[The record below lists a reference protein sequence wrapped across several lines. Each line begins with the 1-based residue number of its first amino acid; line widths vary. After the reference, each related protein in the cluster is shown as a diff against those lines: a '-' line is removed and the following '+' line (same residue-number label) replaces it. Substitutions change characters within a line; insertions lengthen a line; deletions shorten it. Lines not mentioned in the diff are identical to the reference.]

1 MQPAKVMN
9 PFTYIPNYISIDEQ
23 NQLIAYLDSLELIPA
38 PMFKD
43 SDISSRLQRWYQK
56 DNEYFCPK
64 WKLRFPHWK
73 SFPMDNTIMYLIDTM
88 QSLVNSINIDM
99 IPKIDSCLINKYPT
113 GKHFIAPHRDSPDSF
128 GLNPTIVILS
138 LGETRTLKFENNKE
152 EFSFD
157 LESGSIFIM
166 SGNSQT
172 DYLHS
177 LEKSETMNCRYSLT
191 FREFIL

>member
-1 MQPAKVMN
+1 MHTATDTN
-9 PFTYIPNYISIDEQ
+9 PFTYIPNYIAKDEQ
-23 NQLIAYLDSLELIPA
+23 DQLIAYLDSLELIPA

-43 SDISSRLQRWYQK
+43 SDISSRMQRWYQK
-56 DNEYFCPK
+56 DDKYFCPK
-64 WKLRFPHWK
+64 WKLRFPHWE
-73 SFPMDNTIMYLIDTM
+73 SYPMDNTIKYLIDMM
-88 QSLVNSINIDM
+88 QTLINTSFNP
-99 IPKIDSCLINKYPT
+99 PKIDSCLINKYPT

-128 GLNPTIVILS
+128 GVKPTIVILS
-138 LGETRTLKFENNKE
+138 LGETRTLKFENEKE
-152 EFSFD
+152 TVSFD

-177 LEKSETMNCRYSLT
+177 LEKSDTMNCRYSLT